1 VEDEGDFMNTRSV
14 WKVMILW
21 FVAVVCVLAAAGEWS
36 VVVFAV
42 TYGLGFGGIC
52 YVLRKRVRKL
62 FVNLHLKNYGGFLA
76 ITVLVT
82 VGEEVYCYALGNR
95 IAHPVLWIDLIM
107 VTVLWSVWCGT
118 WYFLLSKW
126 YWFREEEALLAAGCT
141 GVSYEFVGTGAV
153 LENPGG
159 ILLATPL
166 AVVVYAAIFVLPLQ
180 LMDFSGT
187 RKGVSKYIV
196 GIFLPF
202 VLTVPVALGLYVVFS
217 VLGI

>member
-1 VEDEGDFMNTRSV
+1 MNVKSA

-21 FVAVVCVLAAAGEWS
+21 FVAVVCILAVAGEWS
-36 VVVFAV
+36 VVVFAA
-42 TYGLGFGGIC
+42 TYGLGFGGVC
-52 YVLRKRVRKL
+52 YMLRKRVRKL
-62 FVNLHLKNYGGFLA
+62 FVNLHLKNYGGFLVV
-76 ITVLVT
+76 TVLIT

-95 IAHPVLWIDLIM
+95 VAHPVLWIDLLM
-107 VTVLWSVWCGT
+107 VTALWSVWFGT

-126 YWFREEEALLAAGCT
+126 YWFREEEALLTAGCT
-141 GVSYEFVGTGAV
+141 GILYEFVGTGAV

-159 ILLATPL
+159 ILLVTPL

-180 LMDFSGT
+180 LIDFSGT
-187 RKGVSKYIV
+187 RKGVSKYVV

-202 VLTVPVALGLYVVFS
+202 VLTIPVALGLYVVFS